1 MGKLWST
8 VLAVLVVLRDVRL
21 SLVNILCEASELFPR
36 VSLYML
42 GRALFKCCTVVQSC
56 KVSDFLSGVSSPPM
70 VYR

>member
-8 VLAVLVVLRDVRL
+8 DLAVLVVLRDVRL
-21 SLVNILCEASELFPR
+21 SLVNVLCEASELFPR
-36 VSLYML
+36 VSLNLL
-42 GRALFKCCTVVQSC
+42 GEVFFKRCTIVQPC